1 MFLRREGMRIWKNHY
16 RILALIL
23 VLACAASLAAQT
35 PKAKKVLTLEDYPRW
50 KHIVSAAV
58 APDWMVDGVSFL
70 KKKK

>member
-1 MFLRREGMRIWKNHY
+1 MRIWKNHY